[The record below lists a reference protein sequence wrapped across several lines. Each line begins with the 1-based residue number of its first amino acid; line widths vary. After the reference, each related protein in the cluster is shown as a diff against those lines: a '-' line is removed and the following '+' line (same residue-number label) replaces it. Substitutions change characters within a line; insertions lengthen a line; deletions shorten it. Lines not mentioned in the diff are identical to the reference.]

1 MRSRNISSLKLSN
14 PFMILIPKEDKR
26 RREETTENTWKYH
39 GRIPSKASC
48 VKKNPVFS
56 YRNQPVI
63 TCYVPSIWG
72 WRIPLQDWIGE
83 PPVSASSNGKSVSME
98 NFNGLR
104 VLLYELINGLIMD
117 MNGKN
122 PSSIFKSASFDD
134 TGGYRFGLPSGNL
147 T

>member
-1 MRSRNISSLKLSN
+1 
-14 PFMILIPKEDKR
+14 
-26 RREETTENTWKYH
+26 
-39 GRIPSKASC
+39 
-48 VKKNPVFS
+48 
-56 YRNQPVI
+56 
-63 TCYVPSIWG
+63 
-72 WRIPLQDWIGE
+72 
-83 PPVSASSNGKSVSME
+83 ME

-104 VLLYELINGLIMD
+104 VLLYELINDLIMD